1 MSHQLDPKE
10 AYLYG
15 VLLELTKKQVSAIQK
30 ELSGSLG
37 IWGKSRF
44 NSRTKEIE
52 KIIFHIFKKKECLSE
67 QIVTKILVDFDYIE
81 ADVGIWADTTTEEIN
96 YLRKIVSQLA

>member
-37 IWGKSRF
+37 IWGKSRL

-52 KIIFHIFKKKECLSE
+52 KIIFHIFKKKECSSKE
-67 QIVTKILVDFDYIE
+67 IVTKILADFNYIE
-81 ADVGIWADTTTEEIN
+81 ANTGIWADTTIEEID
-96 YLRKIVSQLA
+96 YLRKIVTQLA

>member
-15 VLLELTKKQVSAIQK
+15 VLLELTKKQVSAMQK
-30 ELSGSLG
+30 ALSGNLG
-37 IWGKSRF
+37 MWGKSRF

-52 KIIFHIFKKKECLSE
+52 KIIFHIFKKKECPSE
-67 QIVTKILVDFDYIE
+67 QMVTEILSDFDYIG
-81 ADVGIWADTTTEEIN
+81 ADTGIWADTTPEEID
-96 YLRKIVSQLA
+96 YLRKIVTQLA